1 MIKVTSA
8 EKPVQVSSTQQAP
21 KSDILGKNPI
31 IFQLRESKFTLADIP
46 STNAA
51 QRSQHSNKYIGK
63 PNQTAEIKKKSAI
76 GCSDTSQNLTT
87 VQRSRKS
94 LVREAIL
101 KFSGKCEV
109 TPHPPEN
116 EPKSS
121 EIPKMNTTVGPVG
134 TVKPQENEK
143 SENLGG
149 ETPKLALVQP
159 ETSQNVT
166 LKSDPPHEKYEK
178 SVNLNKKSPPKR
190 GQKPDSILANK
201 TSKTNAKPQEETLE
215 NETSETQTRK
225 NAFKVLKWPP
235 KNQDSPKPKPK
246 AKPDMK
252 NSKNQLTKQQTN
264 NENHVKITSLLKCKP
279 SKVPNL
285 ETIKKM
291 EPVENQPKIKVT
303 LKQPTLVLNI
313 KQQQPQGEEEIQ
325 QPMGRETTKPTNNL
339 KPNQTKNPIET
350 AQAKPHKRTNSEAKS
365 KQPRK
370 PKPKVVEAG
379 DIRLFLANKQ
389 LERARKLENSL
400 LVQNIKPPPPSDSS
414 VSATLPCSSNPPQLS
429 APSTVSRKPR
439 ELLELSTYI
448 QGAQTSSAIN
458 EGK

>member
-1 MIKVTSA
+1 MQLPKVTPPP
-8 EKPVQVSSTQQAP
+8 E
-21 KSDILGKNPI
+21 
-31 IFQLRESKFTLADIP
+31 
-46 STNAA
+46 
-51 QRSQHSNKYIGK
+51 
-63 PNQTAEIKKKSAI
+63 
-76 GCSDTSQNLTT
+76 
-87 VQRSRKS
+87 
-94 LVREAIL
+94 
-101 KFSGKCEV
+101 KCE
-109 TPHPPEN
+109 
-116 EPKSS
+116 K
-121 EIPKMNTTVGPVG
+121 TVNW
-134 TVKPQENEK
+134 K
-143 SENLGG
+143 
-149 ETPKLALVQP
+149 
-159 ETSQNVT
+159 
-166 LKSDPPHEKYEK
+166 
-178 SVNLNKKSPPKR
+178 KKSPPKR
-190 GQKPDSILANK
+190 GQKPESILNNQ
-201 TSKTNAKPQEETLE
+201 TNQTNAKPQEETLQTE
-215 NETSETQTRK
+215 NKTNQTQTRK

-285 ETIKKM
+285 ETIKIM

-313 KQQQPQGEEEIQ
+313 KQQQPQGEEETKQ
-325 QPMGRETTKPTNNL
+325 QMGRETTETTTTEPTTNL
-339 KPNQTKNPIET
+339 KPDQTTNPIET
-350 AQAKPHKRTNSEAKS
+350 VQAKPHRRTNSEAKS

-400 LVQNIKPPPPSDSS
+400 LVQNTKPPPPSDSS